1 MNKSSPGDLVVAF
14 RSFPRRQAEALEA
27 ADGAPV
33 GGYLAELQRHFTEAG
48 ALLRVNGDPNAIANA
63 IAATPADEFDIPTLD
78 ALREHA
84 LEVGG
89 LLRRIAN
96 AHGDVDD

>member
-14 RSFPRRQAEALEA
+14 RSFPRRRAELLEV

-33 GGYLAELQRHFTEAG
+33 GGYLALQRHFTEAG

-78 ALREHA
+78 ALREHT